1 MNLWLNDIKT
11 RYRLTRD
18 LCVCIYKPTTLEL
31 LIDTD
36 LFGVV
41 FCQHRK
47 ENIIHLNPKG
57 AIRKHCCD
65 CETDAWNWNTFF
77 QVLTNHTQGDAFMF
91 SSNNQ
96 YIMRQP
102 AGEYKSKRKKKV
114 IIRRL
119 LSSCYSKIL
128 FYILTDFAKAGAH
141 CGRQSLLLSEPF
153 PSILK
158 RWRTKIASI
167 STKKTYQGWN
177 APMTSFLTTSRPVSR
192 LKKNRRKRGND
203 TPAMRKTS
211 WAARFVSKY
220 RH

>member
-1 MNLWLNDIKT
+1 MPEIEIHFS
-11 RYRLTRD
+11 RF
-18 LCVCIYKPTTLEL
+18 L
-31 LIDTD
+31 LITPREMLSCSVATTSKSWDNRQEGTN
-36 LFGVV
+36 
-41 FCQHRK
+41 QK
-47 ENIIHLNPKG
+47 E
-57 AIRKHCCD
+57 
-65 CETDAWNWNTFF
+65 
-77 QVLTNHTQGDAFMF
+77 
-91 SSNNQ
+91 
-96 YIMRQP
+96 
-102 AGEYKSKRKKKV
+102 KKKV

-167 STKKTYQGWN
+167 STKRTYQGRN
-177 APMTSFLTTSRPVSR
+177 APMTSFLATSQPVSR

-203 TPAMRKTS
+203 TPAMS

>member
-1 MNLWLNDIKT
+1 MPETEIHFS
-11 RYRLTRD
+11 RF
-18 LCVCIYKPTTLEL
+18 L
-31 LIDTD
+31 LITPREMLSCSVATTSKSWDNRQESTN
-36 LFGVV
+36 
-41 FCQHRK
+41 Q
-47 ENIIHLNPKG
+47 KG
-57 AIRKHCCD
+57 
-65 CETDAWNWNTFF
+65 
-77 QVLTNHTQGDAFMF
+77 
-91 SSNNQ
+91 
-96 YIMRQP
+96 
-102 AGEYKSKRKKKV
+102 KKV

-153 PSILK
+153 PSILE

-167 STKKTYQGWN
+167 STKRTYQGRN
-177 APMTSFLTTSRPVSR
+177 APMTSSLATSQTVSR